1 LRIPATLHKREKH
14 EAVEMAFP
22 GMQLFLLFSMKRWN
36 LAIPFFMASNLLLD
50 SPRYE
55 ALFERFCKRPAL
67 SIQ

>member
-1 LRIPATLHKREKH
+1 
-14 EAVEMAFP
+14 MAFP